1 MERITYI
8 FEREVINMGIMRG
21 IVKRI
26 DNKFGF
32 KTTDSGTIRI
42 VKAVTEGF
50 IECVC
55 DCVFLTGIIV
65 FVAGA
70 YIGIKRIFR
79 K

>member
-1 MERITYI
+1 
-8 FEREVINMGIMRG
+8 MGIMRG

-32 KTTDSGTIRI
+32 KTTDSNTIRI
-42 VKAVTEGF
+42 VKAATEGF

-55 DCVFLTGIIV
+55 DCAFLTGIMV
-65 FVAGA
+65 LVAGA
-70 YIGIKRIFR
+70 YIDIKRIFR